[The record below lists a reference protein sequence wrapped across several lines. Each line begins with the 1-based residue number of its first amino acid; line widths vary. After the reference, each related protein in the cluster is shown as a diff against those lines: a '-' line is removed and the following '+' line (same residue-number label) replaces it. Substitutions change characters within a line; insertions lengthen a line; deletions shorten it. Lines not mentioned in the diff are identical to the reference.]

1 MLQEAELESETRRA
15 EHCTLLSEKSEL
27 VAEVERLSGEL
38 AESNSYQEKYN
49 VVSDE
54 LCTLREKHSKAVSLN
69 RYVLVMQV
77 N

>member
-54 LCTLREKHSKAVSLN
+54 LGTLREKHSKVVSLN